1 MATLAELYEF
11 LETKQDDSHLDSRF
25 SYDAFLPVEQPKA
38 RLEILTWWKIERLIE
53 DENCN
58 FDKNFIVSYFDERV
72 KATNNQLLK
81 YRYNYFISL
90 LTNDNRYAKQSIDA
104 LIAVINTLL
113 PKDKEDYPHVA
124 EKAIEVLMSLIKRVK
139 YKIPEATDLIWGVLE
154 SDYGYRTKMVC
165 IRLAKEKGFFPSR
178 DAKKIVCLCKDLL
191 SLVKDSWR
199 ENCCELG
206 LFYSSKIQ
214 GEAKPYMNFFY
225 EALGDMEMGQLV
237 DPATA
242 PNNIAIPWMNEDHSQ
257 KAMAFYQK
265 AGLTQKRNRAELA
278 FRENKKKMV
287 MLHFKIEKKTDKKIV
302 EYFGNLEKELLEG
315 KLSWLLENLSCP
327 VRFLFP
333 SYEQIRLRM
342 SASKSTVEKLGF
354 ENKIMDI
361 NGNSKDAGKD
371 FDLRQKYGIW
381 LMNIVR
387 NTVINMILTAV
398 NIKQLTY
405 SKLRKWFLKNT
416 CFGIQLEYTRSGQ
429 VVTTTWFSQI
439 DYGVEALIKQY
450 NRFLQGKPTDW
461 RLPVDILSIRFEG
474 ILRDMVGDYG
484 GCVTKVGRDNSIS
497 QALLDTMT
505 LEELIR
511 EIKTDFSEVKG
522 RWKNY
527 VRKFRKTAQKRTMF
541 PWLWEANIK
550 TRRFN
555 EWYISFYAESKKE
568 VGILNPTFTMLFKY
582 KGQLLVGAV
591 TNDVVLIFTGH
602 FFDRYKERFF
612 KIHKDS
618 RPVTNREIMKVF
630 FLFNSNY
637 CFYSKEKEE
646 NVRGYCYDGMLLGDW
661 IGEEGGFVKTFI
673 SRQEMKM
680 NQFVEYFEFF

>member
-1 MATLAELYEF
+1 
-11 LETKQDDSHLDSRF
+11 
-25 SYDAFLPVEQPKA
+25 
-38 RLEILTWWKIERLIE
+38 
-53 DENCN
+53 
-58 FDKNFIVSYFDERV
+58 
-72 KATNNQLLK
+72 
-81 YRYNYFISL
+81 
-90 LTNDNRYAKQSIDA
+90 
-104 LIAVINTLL
+104 
-113 PKDKEDYPHVA
+113 
-124 EKAIEVLMSLIKRVK
+124 
-139 YKIPEATDLIWGVLE
+139 
-154 SDYGYRTKMVC
+154 MVC

-315 KLSWLLENLSCP
+315 KLSWLLEYLSCP

-333 SYEQIRLRM
+333 SCEQIRLRM

-381 LMNIVR
+381 FMNIVR

-484 GCVTKVGRDNSIS
+484 GCVTKVGRDNSTS
-497 QALLDTMT
+497 QALLDDLLREPCLLQIFRKEDIEFFEYVFTAKGYN
-505 LEELIR
+505 IR
-511 EIKTDFSEVKG
+511 
-522 RWKNY
+522 NY
-527 VRKFRKTAQKRTMF
+527 VAHAFYIPQDYGMIEATLVFLCILRLTMF
-541 PWLWEANIK
+541 SPK
-550 TRRFN
+550 C
-555 EWYISFYAESKKE
+555 
-568 VGILNPTFTMLFKY
+568 
-582 KGQLLVGAV
+582 
-591 TNDVVLIFTGH
+591 
-602 FFDRYKERFF
+602 
-612 KIHKDS
+612 KD
-618 RPVTNREIMKVF
+618 K
-630 FLFNSNY
+630 L
-637 CFYSKEKEE
+637 
-646 NVRGYCYDGMLLGDW
+646 
-661 IGEEGGFVKTFI
+661 
-673 SRQEMKM
+673 
-680 NQFVEYFEFF
+680 

>member
-474 ILRDMVGDYG
+474 ILRDMVGDYAG
-484 GCVTKVGRDNSIS
+484 FDNPKEMFEDATGKLSVRTTGTDKKTNVWFSTNVEHSLKIKNIDMKG
-497 QALLDTMT
+497 ATTAT
-505 LEELIR
+505 LEY
-511 EIKTDFSEVKG
+511 EVGANVYDPGASQDLATLK
-522 RWKNY
+522 
-527 VRKFRKTAQKRTMF
+527 VRCNGVDLAVPSKVVSKENN
-541 PWLWEANIK
+541 EAN
-550 TRRFN
+550 
-555 EWYISFYAESKKE
+555 
-568 VGILNPTFTMLFKY
+568 LPFK
-582 KGQLLVGAV
+582 LV
-591 TNDVVLIFTGH
+591 I
-602 FFDRYKERFF
+602 
-612 KIHKDS
+612 
-618 RPVTNREIMKVF
+618 
-630 FLFNSNY
+630 
-637 CFYSKEKEE
+637 E
-646 NVRGYCYDGMLLGDW
+646 NVAVSDKTTLEFYCTSTDNTCGLRLFSVKLSSGEGGGTVEPEPEPEPTPGNNLLINPGFEEWGEKLPIKWDNNYN
-661 IGEEGGFVKTFI
+661 IGEIG
-673 SRQEMKM
+673 SRTSD
-680 NQFVEYFEFF
+680 FEKRQVLRRAKL

>member
-72 KATNNQLLK
+72 KVTNNQLLK

-461 RLPVDILSIRFEG
+461 RLPVDILSIRFAASFNETDRKIELDG
-474 ILRDMVGDYG
+474 ATYFDVAKNPEKPFVVSAKGYRIRVLGTKFNISAYKNSKEFETDLVE
-484 GCVTKVGRDNSIS
+484 GCVHIYDPADIRNEVFLQPKEKAVLWGDRLMKRESDFDNEEYLKNGVVSFLSEPFGRVLNSVALWNDVNIKIERSVNATQRIS
-497 QALLDTMT
+497 
-505 LEELIR
+505 
-511 EIKTDFSEVKG
+511 G
-522 RWKNY
+522 
-527 VRKFRKTAQKRTMF
+527 KFRQSDS
-541 PWLWEANIK
+541 L
-550 TRRFN
+550 
-555 EWYISFYAESKKE
+555 ES
-568 VGILNPTFTMLFKY
+568 ILKALQGAMPFKY
-582 KGQLLVGAV
+582 KIVS
-591 TNDVVLIFTGH
+591 
-602 FFDRYKERFF
+602 EE
-612 KIHKDS
+612 
-618 RPVTNREIMKVF
+618 EIII
-630 FLFNSNY
+630 Y
-637 CFYSKEKEE
+637 
-646 NVRGYCYDGMLLGDW
+646 
-661 IGEEGGFVKTFI
+661 
-673 SRQEMKM
+673 
-680 NQFVEYFEFF
+680 